1 METRLRARLNEET
14 EVLEDTDEGAQQ
26 QQQTEQQRSMDDREF
41 TQLVAMFGKQMD
53 LLAEQKI
60 TQTEHMEQIRT
71 LIGGVN
77 EKLEEI
83 SKRQDRLEYK
93 QKTLEKEL
101 ADLSEELVMSGNTRQ
116 NTLPVNVECFEARLD
131 VVENRVERFGERLQR
146 MQEETVLGLKE
157 TVLED
162 LLKEINIRET
172 RSEKARVVQAKKS
185 TPENCVPA
193 PVGMWTTPNFPSS
206 EKRSVPLNDSKFQ
219 QPEFSR
225 QLSSTNAYTSEALN
239 PSGRIQKP
247 TSFDGSGLWE
257 SYYAQ
262 FEIVAKLNNWNDHQK
277 AAYLATSLKGPALAV
292 LGNLAPADRQKL
304 DVLVVALK
312 NRFGASHQTELS
324 RMKFK
329 NRVKQRDES
338 LPELAEDIERLS
350 RLSYPDAPPT
360 LRDVLARDQFMDA
373 LPDEDT
379 RLRIKQERPPTLRR
393 ALETALELE
402 SFSIA
407 ARQRNRVA
415 RGTELLGS
423 QTAPATLVDRRPQRA
438 VGNCSQL
445 EEGSLQVTKIL
456 ERLERS
462 MKQCLDGVLAAAKE
476 RQRPSKDPGCWNCGD
491 LNHIRRNCPKAAHF
505 FMRTDGEEGSSK
517 KQGNGK

>member
-26 QQQTEQQRSMDDREF
+26 QQQTEQQRSMDDGEF
-41 TQLVAMFGKQMD
+41 TQLVSMFGKQMD

-60 TQTEHMEQIRT
+60 AQTEHMEQIGT

-77 EKLEEI
+77 ERLEEI

-101 ADLSEELVMSGNTRQ
+101 ADLSEKLVMSENTRQ
-116 NTLPVNVECFEARLD
+116 NTLPINVECFEARLD
-131 VVENRVERFGERLQR
+131 VVKNSVERFGERLQR

-157 TVLED
+157 TVVEE
-162 LLKEINIRET
+162 LLKEINVRET

-185 TPENCVPA
+185 TPGNCVPA
-193 PVGMWTTPNFPSS
+193 QSARG
-206 EKRSVPLNDSKFQ
+206 
-219 QPEFSR
+219 
-225 QLSSTNAYTSEALN
+225 EALN
-239 PSGRIQKP
+239 PSGRIQNP
-247 TSFDGSGLWE
+247 TSQFDGSGLWE

-292 LGNLAPADRQKL
+292 LGNLAPEDRQKL

-312 NRFGASHQTELS
+312 NRFGTSHQTELS
-324 RMKFK
+324 KFK
-329 NRVKQRDES
+329 NRVKQREES

-360 LRDVLARDQFMDA
+360 LRDVLARDQSMDA

-393 ALETALELE
+393 APETALELE
-402 SFSIA
+402 SFNIDETVSWWSSG
-407 ARQRNRVA
+407 
-415 RGTELLGS
+415 RG
-423 QTAPATLVDRRPQRA
+423 
-438 VGNCSQL
+438 
-445 EEGSLQVTKIL
+445 
-456 ERLERS
+456 
-462 MKQCLDGVLAAAKE
+462 
-476 RQRPSKDPGCWNCGD
+476 
-491 LNHIRRNCPKAAHF
+491 
-505 FMRTDGEEGSSK
+505 
-517 KQGNGK
+517 